1 MENFKK
7 KCSLKEH
14 KEIDAIYFCQEC
26 KIYICNKCDQFHS
39 NWYKEHHKFNLN
51 KDLMDIFTGFCQE
64 KNHSVELRYFCK
76 THNKLCC
83 AECITKIKDNE
94 NGQHSDCDICI
105 IQDIEKIKKNKLS
118 ENIIYLQNLSQSI
131 NESLSEFKIIFEKI
145 NENKEELNLKIQ
157 KIFTKLRNILNDR
170 EDELL
175 KEIDN
180 YFNNSFFSENLI
192 KEGEKLPQKIK
203 ISLEEGKL
211 IEKEWGNKPLNSSI
225 NDCLI
230 IEKNIND
237 SIKIEKN
244 VKKYNSFNYKVNLI
258 LQEKDIENFSEE
270 IKKIVS
276 FQKNLFDSLINF
288 DQSLV
293 KTWLNNKNFISEL
306 LFRKTR
312 DGSTPDDFHN
322 KCDNK
327 GKTIIFIETTKGYKF
342 GGYTEMNWDT
352 SNSSKVHDS
361 IFIFSFD
368 NRKKY
373 IAKKIGAICGN
384 KNYGPWF
391 GNNYPEIVFNS
402 TLDKGRSWD
411 NQIQN
416 IFVSGKELTKGEEFW
431 EVKELEVFKIEYV

>member
-14 KEIDAIYFCQEC
+14 KEVDAIYFCQEC

-64 KNHSVELRYFCK
+64 KNHSVELRYICK
-76 THNKLCC
+76 THNKLLC
-83 AECITKIKDNE
+83 AECITKIKDNK

-131 NESLSEFKIIFEKI
+131 NESLSELKIIFEKI

-211 IEKEWGNKPLNSSI
+211 IEKEWGNKPLN
-225 NDCLI
+225 
-230 IEKNIND
+230 
-237 SIKIEKN
+237 
-244 VKKYNSFNYKVNLI
+244 
-258 LQEKDIENFSEE
+258 
-270 IKKIVS
+270 
-276 FQKNLFDSLINF
+276 
-288 DQSLV
+288 
-293 KTWLNNKNFISEL
+293 
-306 LFRKTR
+306 
-312 DGSTPDDFHN
+312 
-322 KCDNK
+322 
-327 GKTIIFIETTKGYKF
+327 
-342 GGYTEMNWDT
+342 
-352 SNSSKVHDS
+352 
-361 IFIFSFD
+361 
-368 NRKKY
+368 
-373 IAKKIGAICGN
+373 
-384 KNYGPWF
+384 
-391 GNNYPEIVFNS
+391 
-402 TLDKGRSWD
+402 
-411 NQIQN
+411 
-416 IFVSGKELTKGEEFW
+416 
-431 EVKELEVFKIEYV
+431 